1 MSYMSTPL
9 SQEDLPAAVREVLP
23 GLLGELSEMVV
34 RRLSEQQAGAPAA
47 AGASLEDASSP
58 MPASLSVT
66 TDAAGASTTTP
77 PMSADN
83 NSNPMLCDL
92 AGSETAHTVEPLPQ
106 AEKSVPP
113 TEEQTATRQ
122 REVADEM
129 AEAAAAAERRRT
141 RTEDEQ
147 GATRL
152 KEELA
157 GLTSSL
163 AEARGLIEQTDKL
176 RQLQEENARA
186 AADLESKRA
195 EFEDYRR
202 AGEKASVLL
211 RSIWPQWM
219 RDDPVAEWKARIES
233 RIFGADAAASLG
245 LLFAALHTYSAAVR
259 DLDPRTLHDALRD
272 VGRRLYAFLR
282 ESQSASE
289 TECAQ
294 VAEQWA
300 AAINQECAG
309 RGEVEVPVPGNAA
322 NSQWMIFQPRGGSSP
337 DVTSVRSWC
346 VRDAQKRPVHRAE
359 VIV

>member
-1 MSYMSTPL
+1 MPFMSMPL

-23 GLLGELSEMVV
+23 DLLGELSEMVV
-34 RRLSEQQAGAPAA
+34 QRLSQQRPVATDAA
-47 AGASLEDASSP
+47 EASSEDASS
-58 MPASLSVT
+58 S
-66 TDAAGASTTTP
+66 ASTFVPTKPDATSTSATMP
-77 PMSADN
+77 PIVADN
-83 NSNPMLCDL
+83 NGNPTQRDP
-92 AGSETAHTVEPLPQ
+92 AGSETAHAAGLSPQ
-106 AEKSVPP
+106 GEKSVPP
-113 TEEQTATRQ
+113 TEEQIAKRQ
-122 REVADEM
+122 RETPDEL
-129 AEAAAAAERRRT
+129 AQAAAELCRT
-141 RTEDEQ
+141 RTESEQ
-147 GATRL
+147 EVTRL
-152 KEELA
+152 KEEIA
-157 GLTSSL
+157 GLNSSL
-163 AEARGLIEQTDKL
+163 TEARGLIEQADKL
-176 RQLQEENARA
+176 RQLQEENTHATA
-186 AADLESKRA
+186 ELASKSA

-211 RSIWPQWM
+211 KLIWPQWM
-219 RDDPVAEWKARIES
+219 RDDSVAGWRARIES
-233 RIFGADAAASLG
+233 QIFGADATAPLG

-289 TECAQ
+289 IECAQ
-294 VAEQWA
+294 AAEQWA